1 MNNLEMEKKRF
12 LILVYIQ
19 KSQVMMFFDVIPLSK
34 TETWQEHGKVHF
46 SDLIDMISTY
56 ITDTKWKMVHW
67 N

>member
-1 MNNLEMEKKRF
+1 MNNLKMERKRF

-19 KSQVMMFFDVIPLSK
+19 KSQVMMFLVIPLSK

-46 SDLIDMISTY
+46 SDVIEMSSTD
-56 ITDTKWKMVHW
+56 ICHGQQMKL